1 MGLLGVKFMK
11 WLILAA
17 VIIIVGIHIRMWHFI
32 KYLRA
37 KGCKDKKRKCGVYCF
52 GKRGGI
58 TEEEK
63 EELLAYLEQL

>member
-17 VIIIVGIHIRMWHFI
+17 VIIVGIHIPMWHLI

-63 EELLAYLEQL
+63 EELLEYLEQL